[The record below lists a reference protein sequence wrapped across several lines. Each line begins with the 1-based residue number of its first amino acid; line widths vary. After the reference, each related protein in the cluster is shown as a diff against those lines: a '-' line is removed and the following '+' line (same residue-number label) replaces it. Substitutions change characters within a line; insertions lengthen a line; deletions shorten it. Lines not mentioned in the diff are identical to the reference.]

1 MSCILKTSTAMGD
14 GVCGATQP
22 DKLVLRIM
30 GHEHLVQVMGH
41 EHLVEAMGTSVEAKQ
56 EQKKKKKIKIA
67 YEVN

>member
-1 MSCILKTSTAMGD
+1 MGD
-14 GVCGATQP
+14 GAWLCTYMYLAAGATQP

-56 EQKKKKKIKIA
+56 EQQKKKKIKIA

>member
-30 GHEHLVQVMGH
+30 GHEHLV
-41 EHLVEAMGTSVEAKQ
+41 ETMGTSVEAKQ
-56 EQKKKKKIKIA
+56 EQKKKKKSKLHMR
-67 YEVN
+67 

>member
-1 MSCILKTSTAMGD
+1 MSCILKTSMAKGD
-14 GVCGATQP
+14 DAWLCTYLAAGATQP

-30 GHEHLVQVMGH
+30 RH
-41 EHLVEAMGTSVEAKQ
+41 EHLVEAIGTSVEAKQ

>member
-1 MSCILKTSTAMGD
+1 MVVHLPTVAA
-14 GVCGATQP
+14 GATQT

-30 GHEHLVQVMGH
+30 GHEHLV
-41 EHLVEAMGTSVEAKQ
+41 EAIGTSVEAKQ

>member
-1 MSCILKTSTAMGD
+1 MAMGD
-14 GVCGATQP
+14 GVWLCTYLAAGTTQP

-30 GHEHLVQVMGH
+30 RH

-56 EQKKKKKIKIA
+56 EQKKKKIKIA